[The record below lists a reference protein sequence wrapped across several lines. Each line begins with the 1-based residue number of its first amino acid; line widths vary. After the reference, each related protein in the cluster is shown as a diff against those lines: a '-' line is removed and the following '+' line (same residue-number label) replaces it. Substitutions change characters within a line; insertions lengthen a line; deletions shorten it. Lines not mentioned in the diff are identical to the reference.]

1 MGISSY
7 YLLKGMQLNLRYCPR
22 SPKFVISTES
32 RFPILFAI
40 LSCSLCKFCLD
51 SRKSLPTQR
60 PQSLSY
66 TTAKQQQ
73 VFSWK
78 IQAVLLKKKKIFF
91 VFFRKKLQC
100 ASSNLYWHGG
110 LWMRFSTIFIL
121 FIFLSFCG
129 RDKVC
134 IWGWFDDM
142 MRNND
147 SVSLPCEN
155 WLTSFHPRAGDGSRA
170 GTKPCG
176 WGHQV
181 LPAQHSANC
190 SSPKSDLM
198 KIRLCFW
205 TWKWTAWSLKCAQR
219 AISTRRSAK
228 SQQSGRKTS

>member
-78 IQAVLLKKKKIFF
+78 IQAVLLKKKKNFFCFFSEKNCNVPAVTCTDMVASEWDFQLFSYYLSFWASVEGTKF
-91 VFFRKKLQC
+91 VFG
-100 ASSNLYWHGG
+100 AG
-110 LWMRFSTIFIL
+110 LMTWWETTTVFLFHVRTGSPVFIREPEMVQGQGQ
-121 FIFLSFCG
+121 SH
-129 RDKVC
+129 VA
-134 IWGWFDDM
+134 
-142 MRNND
+142 
-147 SVSLPCEN
+147 E
-155 WLTSFHPRAGDGSRA
+155 A
-170 GTKPCG
+170 TKCF
-176 WGHQV
+176 
-181 LPAQHSANC
+181 QHSTQQTAAHQRVTWWKYDCVSEHGNE
-190 SSPKSDLM
+190 
-198 KIRLCFW
+198 RLGLL
-205 TWKWTAWSLKCAQR
+205 SVLREQ
-219 AISTRRSAK
+219 
-228 SQQSGRKTS
+228 